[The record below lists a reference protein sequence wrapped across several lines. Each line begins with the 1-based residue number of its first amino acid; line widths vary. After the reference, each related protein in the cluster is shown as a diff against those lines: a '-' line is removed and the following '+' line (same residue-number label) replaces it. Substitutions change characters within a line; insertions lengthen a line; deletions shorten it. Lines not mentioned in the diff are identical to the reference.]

1 MKIQDVLNI
10 EDLHRAARQRLPK
23 LVFDYVEG
31 GAEDERGVALN
42 EEAFRR
48 QRLLPRY
55 LVDVSKI
62 DQTTTLFGRTYA
74 SAFGVAPT
82 GLGGIFRHRAD
93 LLVAEAAAAAN
104 IPFALSGLSTTRL
117 EDVAAV
123 APEQAWFQ
131 LYGVQDRKFSE
142 DMIRRASD
150 AGHHTLLFTVDV
162 PVASNRE
169 RDLRNRFGQPRL
181 PLRLYFETL
190 RHPAWLISYFR
201 HGIPPF
207 ENWAPYS
214 EGGTSAKAVL
224 EFVLQN
230 FPASDQTWRDLENFR
245 RLWPRKLVIK
255 GVMHPDDAV
264 RAAELGVDGVLVSN
278 HGGRQLDAA
287 PSPLEVL
294 PSIRAAVG
302 DKVALLID
310 SGVRRGSDVV
320 VARALGADFVL
331 LGRPFVYGVAA
342 FGLAGAAKVI
352 SILQREIE
360 LTLKQ
365 IGCPSLEKVGPEA
378 LFQSG

>member
-1 MKIQDVLNI
+1 MKIDDVLNI
-10 EDLHRAARQRLPK
+10 EDLHRAAKRRLPK
-23 LVFDYVEG
+23 AVFDYIEG
-31 GAEDERGVALN
+31 GVEDERSVTLN

-48 QRLLPRY
+48 QRLVPRY
-55 LVDVSKI
+55 LVDVSNI
-62 DQTTTLFGRTYA
+62 DQTTTLFGRSYA

-82 GLGGIFRHRAD
+82 GLGGVFRPGAD

-131 LYGVQDRKFSE
+131 LYGSQDRKISE

-150 AGHHTLLFTVDV
+150 AGNDTLLFTVDV
-162 PVASNRE
+162 TALSNRE
-169 RDLRNRFGQPRL
+169 RDIRNRFGQPRL
-181 PLRLYFETL
+181 PLRLYFEAL
-190 RHPAWLISYFR
+190 RHPAWLMGYFR
-201 HGIPPF
+201 HGVPPF
-207 ENWAPYS
+207 ANWAPYS
-214 EGGTSAKAVL
+214 EGGTSTKAVL
-224 EFVLQN
+224 EFVGQN
-230 FPASDQTWRDLENFR
+230 FPVGDHTWRDLENFR

-255 GVMHPDDAV
+255 GIMHEDDAI
-264 RAAELGVDGVLVSN
+264 RAAGLGVDGVLVSN
-278 HGGRQLDAA
+278 HGGRQLDAV

-302 DKVALLID
+302 DKVALLLD
-310 SGVRRGSDVV
+310 GGVRRGSDVV

-342 FGLAGAAKVI
+342 FGLAGAEKAI

-365 IGCPSLEKVGPEA
+365 IGCPSLERVGPEA
-378 LFQSG
+378 LFQGG